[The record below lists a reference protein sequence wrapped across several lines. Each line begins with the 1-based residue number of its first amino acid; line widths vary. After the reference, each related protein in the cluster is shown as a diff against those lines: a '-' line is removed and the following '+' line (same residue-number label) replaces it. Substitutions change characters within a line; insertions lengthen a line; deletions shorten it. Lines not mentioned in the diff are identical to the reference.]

1 MARPYRAKLKLPSSH
16 CDKDSHWIDE
26 QLQKLPVK
34 YQGKAR
40 IAYSDA
46 YKAEFE
52 SELVPYKRENKA
64 RRSANNRLRAYVK
77 AVLNAIEKSRDESA
91 SKTDSNVTSPTGF
104 SGW

>member
-16 CDKDSHWIDE
+16 CDKDSQWIDE

-52 SELVPYKRENKA
+52 AESVPYKRENKA

-77 AVLNAIEKSRDESA
+77 AVLDGIEKVREESA
-91 SKTDSNVTSPTGF
+91 SKPESNTSSPTGF

>member
-1 MARPYRAKLKLPSSH
+1 MARPYRAKLKLPSPH
-16 CDKDSHWIDE
+16 CDKDSQWIDE
-26 QLQKLPVK
+26 QLQKLPAK

-52 SELVPYKRENKA
+52 SESVSYKRENKA

-77 AVLNAIEKSRDESA
+77 AVLDAIEKAREEQ
-91 SKTDSNVTSPTGF
+91 SNKQEGNTTSPTGF

>member
-16 CDKDSHWIDE
+16 CDKDSQWIDE

-34 YQGKAR
+34 HQGKAR

-52 SELVPYKRENKA
+52 SESVPYKRENKA

-77 AVLNAIEKSRDESA
+77 AVLDAIEVAREEQSYKPES
-91 SKTDSNVTSPTGF
+91 NNTSPTGF
-104 SGW
+104 TGW